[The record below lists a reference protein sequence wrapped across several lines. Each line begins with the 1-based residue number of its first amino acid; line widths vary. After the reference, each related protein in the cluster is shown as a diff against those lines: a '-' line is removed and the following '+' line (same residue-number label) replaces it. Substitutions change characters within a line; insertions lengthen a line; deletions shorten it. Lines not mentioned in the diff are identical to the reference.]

1 MIIYKGKKYYN
12 PKQAV
17 AHFPVAESTLYY
29 WSNTGQLDLLDIE
42 EFCSKNPLD
51 PDDLIAKFYIA
62 EDDLVKKSERA
73 E

>member
-1 MIIYKGKKYYN
+1 MINFKGKKYYN

-17 AHFPVAESTLYY
+17 ANFNVAESTLYY
-29 WSNTGQLDLLDIE
+29 WSNAGELDLLDIE
-42 EFCSKNPLD
+42 EFCEVNPLD

-62 EDDLVKKSERA
+62 ESDLIEKSERT